1 MKVIK
6 WIFRILFFIFLWA
19 VASQSLTVPT
29 PIEIQKSGLNVEN
42 VSQIITFIVWAV
54 GAYTIVKLDKNK

>member
-6 WIFRILFFIFLWA
+6 WIFRILFFIFLWV

-29 PIEIQKSGLNVEN
+29 LIEIQKSGLNVEN